1 MLCGKMFPTRHSNFL
16 RFCHYLDLQ
25 GNQLRKKGLY
35 VKLSWPTA
43 RCIFRANCTLSDDA
57 SDTCRTITVRF
68 KKKIKRFWDMSSD
81 RAMIAAINIT
91 LLFQWRSGITSVTY
105 NKYLSPIDLMEPIT
119 VHWCM
124 FTVSRLQP
132 SFQRERG
139 CHTSADSLN
148 SVLLKSKINLGG
160 IHSKCYWW
168 VWLCGTS
175 LKKIYHAFK
184 RAAGEAEGE
193 MNSNDDGSASWADEV
208 YYYPPASAAAAG
220 GCVDTDEDEMTTHIN
235 QQRLTGA
242 SGTCQS
248 GGVLMAI
255 SNSRIKGIEM

>member
-1 MLCGKMFPTRHSNFL
+1 MRLQPAAVSLAQHRHFQVGNYHRKFSLINAFNQVCCVWTKNNISKSHIVVL
-16 RFCHYLDLQ
+16 RSVIWQ
-25 GNQLRKKGLY
+25 N
-35 VKLSWPTA
+35 V
-43 RCIFRANCTLSDDA
+43 
-57 SDTCRTITVRF
+57 
-68 KKKIKRFWDMSSD
+68 
-81 RAMIAAINIT
+81 AAINTT
-91 LLFQWRSGITSVTY
+91 LLFQRRSSITSVTY
-105 NKYLSPIDLMEPIT
+105 EKYMSPIDLMETIT
-119 VHWCM
+119 VHCCM

-139 CHTSADSLN
+139 CHTNADSLN

-193 MNSNDDGSASWADEV
+193 INSNDDGSASRADEV
-208 YYYPPASAAAAG
+208 YYYPPASAAAAD
-220 GCVDTDEDEMTTHIN
+220 GCVDTYKDEMTTHIN

-255 SNSRIKGIEM
+255 SNSRNKGIEM